1 MRYSRR
7 AADEA
12 GITLFDAAD
21 MYPISALTVLREG
34 VVRRQEHDVT
44 VRSSTIAAYGPEVR
58 SGAERRCLT
67 YERHCVRPTPTI
79 LKPRA

>member
-21 MYPISALTVLREG
+21 MYHISALTVLREG

-44 VRSSTIAAYGPEVR
+44 VRIVDHRGVRTRGPL
-58 SGAERRCLT
+58 RRGEAMSDL
-67 YERHCVRPTPTI
+67 
-79 LKPRA
+79 